1 MREAQLPT
9 YRTAARVLEG
19 QTGSGAKLAGWT
31 AMRTLLIA
39 PPLMLIGIDARRA
52 WAGATLSSIL
62 ISTLTLLRLGAT
74 VALKPSIAREKAAPK
89 AADGDDDSD
98 QSAQVDGVRVRRVKR
113 AGRARRAR

>member
-19 QTGSGAKLAGWT
+19 QTGAGAKLAGWT

-74 VALKPSIAREKAAPK
+74 VALKEPEKTREATTIEGAGRSRRVRRAAPK
-89 AADGDDDSD
+89 
-98 QSAQVDGVRVRRVKR
+98 
-113 AGRARRAR
+113 RRAK

>member
-19 QTGSGAKLAGWT
+19 QTGAGAKLAGWT

-62 ISTLTLLRLGAT
+62 ISTLTLLRLGTT
-74 VALKPSIAREKAAPK
+74 VALKKPEKEAEASEATTIEGAGRPRRVRRAAPK
-89 AADGDDDSD
+89 
-98 QSAQVDGVRVRRVKR
+98 
-113 AGRARRAR
+113 RRAK

>member
-19 QTGSGAKLAGWT
+19 QTGAGAKLAGWT

-74 VALKPSIAREKAAPK
+74 VALKEPKKAREATTIEGAGRSRRVRRAAPK
-89 AADGDDDSD
+89 
-98 QSAQVDGVRVRRVKR
+98 
-113 AGRARRAR
+113 RRAK

>member
-19 QTGSGAKLAGWT
+19 QTGSGARLAGWT

-74 VALKPSIAREKAAPK
+74 VALKEPEKAREATTIEGA
-89 AADGDDDSD
+89 GRSR
-98 QSAQVDGVRVRRVKR
+98 RVRR
-113 AGRARRAR
+113 AAPTRRAK